1 MSEFKFCPLC
11 SASLSW
17 VKRLEDEAQV
27 TRLRCS
33 SCAWTHWNNPT
44 PVLAAIV
51 QWKGKILL
59 ARNAA
64 WSERRFA
71 LIAGFMEANESPQ
84 EGVAREVFEETQ
96 LEVRQWNLVGVYDF
110 QKKNQILIVYHVVAD
125 GEVRLSKELLEYQLY
140 EPQDIICW
148 PTGTGYAVADW
159 QRSLGIEPVFK
170 AWEDRIG

>member
-1 MSEFKFCPLC
+1 MSEFKFCPVC
-11 SASLSW
+11 SSPLSW
-17 VKRLEDEAQV
+17 IERLEDEVEV

-170 AWEDRIG
+170 AWEDRTG